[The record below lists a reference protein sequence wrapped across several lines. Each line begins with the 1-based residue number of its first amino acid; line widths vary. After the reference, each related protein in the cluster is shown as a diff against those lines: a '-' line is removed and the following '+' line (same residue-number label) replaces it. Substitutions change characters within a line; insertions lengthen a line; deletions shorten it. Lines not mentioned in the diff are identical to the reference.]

1 MKYALLFYLV
11 MTAVAFVLY
20 GTDKRKAKKHRWRT
34 PESVLL
40 GCGLAGGFLGALIG
54 MKVFRHKT
62 RHLYFWGINV
72 FSAALHVALFCYLFF
87 WR

>member
-11 MTAVAFVLY
+11 MTVVTFVLY

-34 PESVLL
+34 PEAVLL

-54 MKVFRHKT
+54 MKLFRHKT
-62 RHLYFWGINV
+62 RHLYFWIINV
-72 FSAALHVALFCYLFF
+72 LSAVLHAALFYYWFF
-87 WR
+87 VR